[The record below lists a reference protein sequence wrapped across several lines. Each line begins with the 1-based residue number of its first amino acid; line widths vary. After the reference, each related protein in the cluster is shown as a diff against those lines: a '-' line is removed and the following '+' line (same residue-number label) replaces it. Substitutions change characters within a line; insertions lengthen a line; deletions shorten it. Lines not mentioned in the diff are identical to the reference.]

1 MMRNRRG
8 SGKRAR
14 VGCLMTSD
22 GAQPA
27 RQRKARP
34 AADDGDDDD
43 GGGDEDDENSA
54 SGDSAY
60 GPGDVAGFL
69 VSDGEVVPGR
79 AVVIAENGRKLT
91 SSALYA
97 EMRRLLVRVLDLVLS
112 SSGARAR
119 SSSSP
124 PIGDWSSS

>member
-14 VGCLMTSD
+14 VDDD

-34 AADDGDDDD
+34 AADDGDDDDD